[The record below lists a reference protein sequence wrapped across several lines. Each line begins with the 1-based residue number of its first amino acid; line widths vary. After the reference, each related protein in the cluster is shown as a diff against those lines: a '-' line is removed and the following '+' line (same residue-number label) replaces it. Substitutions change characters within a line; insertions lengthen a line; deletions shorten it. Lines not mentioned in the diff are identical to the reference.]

1 LTGIIL
7 GDSTLDINVHDTYF
21 VVAHFHLVM
30 GISALYGMFAGIY
43 HWFPRMFG
51 RMLNKNLGY
60 IHFGLLLYVLMECF
74 PMHFIGLAGL
84 PRRYYTNTNFPLF
97 DDLQNVN
104 VLITTFAL
112 IGGAFQ
118 LIFFI
123 YFFSSIFYGKKSV
136 QNPWNSNTLEWTA
149 PVEHIHG
156 NWPESFQ
163 WFIVGH
169 MITVI
174 LIMRKILFRKM
185 FQ

>member
-60 IHFGLLLYVLMECF
+60 IHFWVTALMECF
-74 PMHFIGLAGL
+74 FQCILSVS
-84 PRRYYTNTNFPLF
+84 RFYKRYYNTNFPLF
-97 DDLQNVN
+97 DDLRM
-104 VLITTFAL
+104 LMITTFAL

-118 LIFFI
+118 LIFL
-123 YFFSSIFYGKKSV
+123 YNFF
-136 QNPWNSNTLEWTA
+136 Q
-149 PVEHIHG
+149 
-156 NWPESFQ
+156 
-163 WFIVGH
+163 
-169 MITVI
+169 
-174 LIMRKILFRKM
+174 
-185 FQ
+185 